1 VGSKHGSI
9 WNGITQVQENLD
21 SQEATYN
28 KRLNAL
34 VATRVGDL
42 LAKEA
47 HVITNKTESDC
58 ETQIQDQQQL
68 WMAKQIKVL
77 QAHAQ
82 ASVDLNAAVG
92 ALQ

>member
-47 HVITNKTESDC
+47 HVITNKTESDR
-58 ETQIQDQQQL
+58 ELKFRISSSFGWQSKSRSSKHMRKHQWI
-68 WMAKQIKVL
+68 
-77 QAHAQ
+77 
-82 ASVDLNAAVG
+82 
-92 ALQ
+92 